1 MIDRRL
7 IKDLDFTLI
16 FVIIGILS
24 MSLTAIYS
32 ANVATVVD
40 GGDPYNYVKKQM
52 LWISLGTMIVLF
64 ILYFDYED
72 FKRYSNYLYVFNI
85 IILLSV
91 IFAGDSAL
99 GAQRWIDIGPFRFQP
114 SEFAKILVIMT
125 FANFLAKRKDKLKT
139 LWDLIPAFLY
149 VGVPM
154 LLILMQPDLGTSL
167 VFISIMF
174 GMLFIA
180 GANPLLVGGLF
191 VGGIGTAVLW
201 VYLRLNYGLWI
212 PLKDYQLERLTIF
225 LDPTSD
231 PWGAGYHIIQSLV
244 AIGSAELWGKGYMQG
259 TQNQLN
265 FLPEQHTDFIFSVI
279 GEEFGFIGAVVLL
292 FLFFMFVYRCLR
304 IAGKAKELYGTLLVA
319 GVVSMFVFQIFVNI
333 GMTTAIMPVT
343 GIPLPLVTYGGSSM
357 LTNMIGIGLIINV
370 SLRRQQLTF

>member
-1 MIDRRL
+1 MSEHRL
-7 IKDLDFTLI
+7 IKSLDFTLI
-16 FVIIGILS
+16 FVIIAILT
-24 MSLTAIYS
+24 MSLVAIYS
-32 ANVATVVD
+32 ANVASATE
-40 GGDPYNYVKKQM
+40 GGDPYNYVKKQL
-52 LWISLGTMIVLF
+52 LWIALGTII
-64 ILYFDYED
+64 ILVILNFDYED
-72 FKRYSNYLYVFNI
+72 FKGYSNHLYFFNLA
-85 IILLSV
+85 ILLLV

-114 SEFAKILVIMT
+114 SEFAKVLVIMT
-125 FANFLAKRKDKLKT
+125 FANFLANRKDKLNT
-139 LWDLIPAFLY
+139 FWELVPAFFY
-149 VGVPM
+149 VGIPM
-154 LLILMQPDLGTSL
+154 LLILKQPDLGTSL
-167 VFISIMF
+167 VFVAIMF

-191 VGGIGTAVLW
+191 TGGVATAILW
-201 VYLRLNYGLWI
+201 VYLRLNYGIWI

-225 LDPTSD
+225 LDPFSD

-244 AIGSAELWGKGYMQG
+244 AIGSGESWGKGYLEG

-279 GEEFGFIGAVVLL
+279 GEEFGFIGAIVLL
-292 FLFFMFVYRCLR
+292 FLFFMFVYRSLL
-304 IAGKAKELYGTLLVA
+304 IAGKAKDMYGTLLVT
-319 GVVSMFVFQIFVNI
+319 GVISMFVFQIFVNI

-343 GIPLPLVTYGGSSM
+343 GLPLPLVTYGGSSM